1 MSLLGVR
8 PSIPSFILLSTGSP
22 SDYPAW
28 WRPWTTAT
36 WPLWVSCWL
45 PGAQGW
51 GGGLSSLGWN
61 KEAAKKNSG
70 FSRQH
75 GGTWGSAGGPCLVS
89 ASGTAGSTAQALSG
103 WLGVGPVGPS
113 LLPTVNEK
121 VPISQ
126 VCGEDEVMRL
136 TLETC
141 ILIGLAYTTSGMIK
155 KWGFSDDRIA
165 LDCIGFALLQQ
176 K

>member
-1 MSLLGVR
+1 MGGTKRLPRKTQGSVG
-8 PSIPSFILLSTGSP
+8 STGGP
-22 SDYPAW
+22 GGPQGDLVWCLRVAQQDPRR
-28 WRPWTTAT
+28 RPFLAGW
-36 WPLWVSCWL
+36 
-45 PGAQGW
+45 GW
-51 GGGLSSLGWN
+51 GG
-61 KEAAKKNSG
+61 
-70 FSRQH
+70 
-75 GGTWGSAGGPCLVS
+75 P
-89 ASGTAGSTAQALSG
+89 
-103 WLGVGPVGPS
+103 PVGPS
-113 LLPTVNEK
+113 SLPTVNEK